1 MTSGR
6 LATSNVNV
14 TLSLYFSVEL
24 YVTVPTRSVAEGGYL
39 RRTVT
44 DTAMGPGPGDAAE
57 AMETMN

>member
-14 TLSLYFSVEL
+14 TLSLYFSVVL

-44 DTAMGPGPGDAAE
+44 DTAMGPVPGDAVVP
-57 AMETMN
+57 MGTMS